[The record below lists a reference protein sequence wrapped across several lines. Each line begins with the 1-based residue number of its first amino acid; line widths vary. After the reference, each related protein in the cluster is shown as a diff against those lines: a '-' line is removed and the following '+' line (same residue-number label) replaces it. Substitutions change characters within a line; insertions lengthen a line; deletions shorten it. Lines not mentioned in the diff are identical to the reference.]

1 MPITTHTHAPSRN
14 GRDQLRFF
22 LDRGVTPDRLVIGH
36 CGDSQDLDYLR
47 ELMDAGATIGMDRFG
62 MEHVLPDDAR
72 VSTVLTLLEGGYA
85 DRMVL
90 SQDAAFFSRVT
101 PPSWRAAH
109 VPHWTMEN
117 ISRRIVPRLLEQG
130 ATQDQIHQLM
140 VRNPA
145 RVLTPSAPSE

>member
-1 MPITTHTHAPSRN
+1 
-14 GRDQLRFF
+14 
-22 LDRGVTPDRLVIGH
+22 
-36 CGDSQDLDYLR
+36 
-47 ELMDAGATIGMDRFG
+47 
-62 MEHVLPDDAR
+62 
-72 VSTVLTLLEGGYA
+72 
-85 DRMVL
+85 MVL

-109 VPHWTMEN
+109 APHWTMEN